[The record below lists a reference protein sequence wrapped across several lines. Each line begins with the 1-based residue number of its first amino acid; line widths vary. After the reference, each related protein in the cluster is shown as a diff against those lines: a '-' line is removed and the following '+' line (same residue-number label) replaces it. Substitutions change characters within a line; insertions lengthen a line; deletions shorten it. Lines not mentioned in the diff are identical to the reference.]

1 VAKSSDDWR
10 ISRRHFFFGA
20 LAAGA
25 IPIGGFGSVP
35 SLQRLGYKSFNEKL
49 NIACIGA
56 GGRAAS
62 DIAGVATEN
71 FVAFADPDSKRAAA
85 TFAKYPKQPKYKD
98 FRRMLDKEGKN
109 IDAVTIAIP
118 DHMHATAAMTAMEMG
133 KAVYCEKP
141 LTHTPWE
148 ARMLTQAAARYG
160 VATQMGNQ
168 GYSEDGTRIAAEII
182 WSGAIGNVTEVHAWT
197 DRPLGYW
204 PQGFDQIPPA
214 EAVPDTLDWDV
225 WQGVAAERPFTSGGA
240 AYTEMLRTKYNLK
253 DAYGFYQPFNWRGFL
268 DFGCGP
274 VGDMACHVLGAPNMA
289 LQLGAPLS
297 VEMIEQEGKNALTY
311 PSHTVT
317 RFEFPARGN
326 MPPVTVYWHDAS
338 TGPAYRP
345 PGVAE
350 DEWLVGGPGSFG
362 RGGVRVPAPP
372 PEAVQTSAS
381 SISPAEARNRAQLNG
396 AIFIGDKGYLGTD
409 TYGQHVRLIPEAR
422 NADYKLPPEV
432 LTRAP
437 EHHQDWIRAAKGGA
451 PADSNFSISGPFTEW
466 VLLATIAMRVPGK
479 LLWDSANLRF
489 TNNEEANRH
498 VRPEF
503 RKTWSQVWHGKKL
516 ESQT

>member
-1 VAKSSDDWR
+1 
-10 ISRRHFFFGA
+10 
-20 LAAGA
+20 
-25 IPIGGFGSVP
+25 
-35 SLQRLGYKSFNEKL
+35 
-49 NIACIGA
+49 
-56 GGRAAS
+56 
-62 DIAGVATEN
+62 
-71 FVAFADPDSKRAAA
+71 
-85 TFAKYPKQPKYKD
+85 
-98 FRRMLDKEGKN
+98 
-109 IDAVTIAIP
+109 
-118 DHMHATAAMTAMEMG
+118 
-133 KAVYCEKP
+133 
-141 LTHTPWE
+141 
-148 ARMLTQAAARYG
+148 MLTQAAARYG

-168 GYSEDGTRIAAEII
+168 GYSEDGARIACEII

-204 PQGFDQIPPA
+204 PQGFDQIPAP
-214 EAVPDTLDWDV
+214 EAVPPTLDWDI
-225 WQGVAAERPFTSGGA
+225 WQGVAAVRPYTSGGA
-240 AYTEMLRTKYNLK
+240 AYTELLHTQYHLR

-289 LQLGAPLS
+289 LQLANPIS

-317 RFEFPARGN
+317 RFEFPARGD
-326 MPPVTVYWHDAS
+326 MPPVTVYWHDAA

-345 PGVAE
+345 PDIPA

-372 PEAVQTSAS
+372 PEAVSAS
-381 SISPAEARNRAQLNG
+381 ASTLTPAEARNRAQLNG
-396 AIFIGDKGYLGTD
+396 AIFIGDKGYLSTD
-409 TYGQHVRLIPEAR
+409 TYGQRVRLLPEAR
-422 NADYKLPPEV
+422 NAEFELPPEV

-437 EHHQDWIRAAKGGA
+437 EHHQDWIRAAKGGS
-451 PADSNFSISGPFTEW
+451 PADSNFSISGPFSEW

-479 LLWDSANLRF
+479 LLWDSANLHF
-489 TNNEEANRH
+489 TNSDEANRH

-516 ESQT
+516 ESES